1 MTFDSSRSFMFL
13 TPLLPPFLHPWPQ
26 GGGGGRPGRPPR
38 GSAGGEA
45 HHALLRPHPLQAVRA
60 PSHHTSLSPSLLPPS
75 FSPSHPNLPVS
86 TLSEKLIL
94 PPSLPPSLPPCF
106 SVYDKIQD
114 KIRNEK
120 PFTKALIGRALSV
133 AEERRLLLQEGESP
147 GPFLSLQYKV
157 LDKIG
162 E

>member
-1 MTFDSSRSFMFL
+1 
-13 TPLLPPFLHPWPQ
+13 
-26 GGGGGRPGRPPR
+26 
-38 GSAGGEA
+38 
-45 HHALLRPHPLQAVRA
+45 
-60 PSHHTSLSPSLLPPS
+60 
-75 FSPSHPNLPVS
+75 
-86 TLSEKLIL
+86 
-94 PPSLPPSLPPCF
+94 
-106 SVYDKIQD
+106 VYDKIQD

-147 GPFLSLQYKV
+147 GPFLSLQHKV

>member
-1 MTFDSSRSFMFL
+1 
-13 TPLLPPFLHPWPQ
+13 
-26 GGGGGRPGRPPR
+26 
-38 GSAGGEA
+38 
-45 HHALLRPHPLQAVRA
+45 
-60 PSHHTSLSPSLLPPS
+60 
-75 FSPSHPNLPVS
+75 
-86 TLSEKLIL
+86 
-94 PPSLPPSLPPCF
+94 
-106 SVYDKIQD
+106 VYDKIQD